1 MALTPADLAY
11 IREEIGT
18 AEPPTDDDLNAVFDR
33 VGSVTGVAAA
43 VIRKRLSDALNEG
56 PASFSADDYSEN
68 RARNIDGWEKQLTRL
83 EGTPGGDPTPNAP
96 PFAVGQLVRE
106 FER

>member
-1 MALTPADLAY
+1 MALTPADLEY
-11 IREEIGT
+11 IRSEIGT
-18 AEPPTDDDLNAVFDR
+18 AEPPDDSDLNAIFDR
-33 VGSVTGVAAA
+33 VGSVTGVAAE
-43 VIRKRLSDALNEG
+43 VIRKRLADALNEG

-68 RARNIDGWEKQLTRL
+68 RARNIDGWEKQLARL
-83 EGTPGGDPTPNAP
+83 EATPGGDPTPGTP